1 MNTFNVIS
9 ADLITKAGIEPFVGL
24 TVVING
30 KQEQIA
36 RTCKQALLDLHK
48 SARGSNLPASLFENG
63 VASANPLLLN
73 QFRNAIIGLINKTG
87 FADVEFHEAGDE
99 YIATAESSAVKNGEA
114 QIGDTLTTLK
124 KGSRVE
130 GFLTFPLTDL
140 ENAQRAFMDSANPMV
155 LMQGLFGIGAPV
167 APVAVPVLAPVVP
180 TKEDLIENEVFGG
193 GITTFESPE
202 EEVEEPKE
210 PATVAPKATAKG
222 TK

>member
-24 TVVING
+24 TVVVNG

-48 SARGSNLPASLFENG
+48 SARGSNIPADMFTNG
-63 VASANPLLLN
+63 VASANPLLFN
-73 QFRNAIIGLINKTG
+73 QFRNAIIGLIGKTG
-87 FADVEFHEAGDE
+87 FADVSFHEAGE
-99 YIATAESSAVKNGEA
+99 AYIATEESSAVKAGEA
-114 QIGDTLTTLK
+114 KVGDTLHTLK

-155 LMQGLFGIGAPV
+155 LMQGLFGIAAPA
-167 APVAVPVLAPVVP
+167 APAGTLKLEEKDSNKDQTPQDKLEKEVFNEGSQEFEDPEDFTKESEEP
-180 TKEDLIENEVFGG
+180 TKE
-193 GITTFESPE
+193 
-202 EEVEEPKE
+202 
-210 PATVAPKATAKG
+210 PAK
-222 TK
+222 TKK